1 MLDFGLSEP
10 FITAEGAHVSA
21 GKMDRQLGNKFFMS
35 LSQLKKNVSSRRD
48 DLEQLFYTLAF
59 LAKGDLPWSLKA
71 SYTSADIIKAK
82 SSPAVMNLL
91 FAELPEQFRAA
102 FTYISGLS
110 FTEEP
115 NYDYLIN
122 LFNSIMESP
131 KSLRNYSY
139 SRPCPIVTPAEIL
152 TITENEKKVLLTT
165 NSTMNNYKNNQS
177 ISQSLYSNSTQ
188 ASINYE
194 LSQSTPDKIEV
205 GSESRNN
212 RRQTNTLYQSQELRN
227 YINGPDSDCKLR
239 TNKAQQQRNIGN
251 GSAESSGTYRDEEF
265 SGEQE
270 DSAQAVKY
278 SLLYK
283 KQAKPNNLRIL

>member
-1 MLDFGLSEP
+1 
-10 FITAEGAHVSA
+10 
-21 GKMDRQLGNKFFMS
+21 MDRQLGNKFFMS

-48 DLEQLFYTLAF
+48 DLEQLFYTLSF

-82 SSPAVMNLL
+82 SSPAIMNMLL
-91 FAELPEQFRAA
+91 DELPEQFRAA
-102 FTYISGLS
+102 FNYISSLG

-115 NYDYLIN
+115 NYDYLIS

-152 TITENEKKVLLTT
+152 TITEREKKLILTT
-165 NSTMNNYKNNQS
+165 NNSMSGYKNNQNVS
-177 ISQSLYSNSTQ
+177 IQSNSTQ
-188 ASINYE
+188 ASINLE
-194 LSQSTPDKIEV
+194 LSQNTPNKMEV
-205 GSESRNN
+205 DSESRNN
-212 RRQTNTLYQSQELRN
+212 RRHTNTLYQSQELRN

-239 TNKAQQQRNIGN
+239 TAKMQQHRNSGN
-251 GSAESSGTYRDEEF
+251 GSTESSGTYRDEEF